1 VYSRILYGE
10 LQRVRLDLSHSP
22 DEHVDDDDNDTTSKP
37 PQRNHSK
44 TGSPAHSNN
53 QHHRSHT
60 STTTTTNDTVRR
72 RRAAFLHPPDLL
84 RAPDLA
90 ALFPHD
96 GNLHQFVA
104 GRHGAAVLDVL
115 IPPYDEDNWR
125 DCTYYEVL
133 PLEEEQQ
140 QKDDDDDDDAMDIM
154 DNSVAATT
162 SSDEQGG
169 IQVRRPCWVAP
180 CSVDENFT
188 CLGGTYAKWKQ
199 QQQH

>member
-10 LQRVRLDLSHSP
+10 LQRVRLDLSP
-22 DEHVDDDDNDTTSKP
+22 DEHVDDDNSKSFR
-37 PQRNHSK
+37 RNHSR
-44 TGSPAHSNN
+44 TT
-53 QHHRSHT
+53 RSHI
-60 STTTTTNDTVRR
+60 TTATTNNHNNVRR

-96 GNLHQFVA
+96 GNLHQFVS

-133 PLEEEQQ
+133 PLEEEEEQQ
-140 QKDDDDDDDAMDIM
+140 EDEDDDDDAMDIV
-154 DNSVAATT
+154 DDSAPATT
-162 SSDEQGG
+162 TLSSSTEGG
-169 IQVRRPCWVAP
+169 IRRPCWVAP

-188 CLGGTYAKWKQ
+188 CLGGTYAKWKH
-199 QQQH
+199 QH